1 MMYMA
6 PPTETQLDA
15 LRAILRARTVLT
27 DRLETALR
35 ADELPPLGWYDVL
48 CALDA
53 AGGEGMRPRDL
64 GYEIGLTP
72 SGVTR
77 LLDRMTDAGLI
88 ERKACPTDR
97 RGFGVSLT
105 EAGRKTHAMM
115 EPVYLREVEL
125 AFASL
130 IDDDEAR
137 ELTGVLERVSHSG
150 CRAIGEEPPAP
161 AEAAAPAAAA

>member
-1 MMYMA
+1 MA
-6 PPTETQLDA
+6 RPTQAQLDA
-15 LRAILRARTVLT
+15 LRSVLRARTTLT

-64 GYEIGLTP
+64 AYEIGLTP

-77 LLDRMTDAGLI
+77 LLDRMVDAGLI
-88 ERKACPTDR
+88 ERKVCATDR
-97 RGFGVSLT
+97 RGYGVSLT
-105 EAGRKTHAMM
+105 GAGRKTHRMM
-115 EPVYLREVEL
+115 EPVYMREVEA

-130 IDDDEAR
+130 VTDDEAR
-137 ELTGVLERVSHSG
+137 ELIDVLDRVSQSG
-150 CRAIGEEPPAP
+150 CRVIGEEPPV
-161 AEAAAPAAAA
+161 AASRAA

>member
-1 MMYMA
+1 MA
-6 PPTETQLDA
+6 QPNQTQLEA
-15 LRAILRARTVLT
+15 LRAVLRARTTLT

-53 AGGEGMRPRDL
+53 AGGQGMRPRDL
-64 GYEIGLTP
+64 GFEIGLTP

-115 EPVYLREVEL
+115 QPVYLREVEA
-125 AFASL
+125 AFSSL
-130 IDDDEAR
+130 VSTEEAR
-137 ELTGVLERVSHSG
+137 ELSEVLDRVSHSA
-150 CRAIGEEPPAP
+150 CRAIGEEPPV
-161 AEAAAPAAAA
+161 AAAEPTPAAA

>member
-1 MMYMA
+1 MA
-6 PPTETQLDA
+6 QPTKIQLEA
-15 LRAILRARTVLT
+15 LRSVLRARSTLT

-53 AGGEGMRPRDL
+53 AGEGMRPRDL
-64 GYEIGLTP
+64 AYEIGLTP

-97 RGFGVSLT
+97 RGYGVSLT
-105 EAGRKTHAMM
+105 TAGRKTHAMM
-115 EPVYLREVEL
+115 EPVYMREVEA

-130 IDDDEAR
+130 ITSDEAR
-137 ELTGVLERVSHSG
+137 QLSEVLDRVSKSA
-150 CRAIGEEPPAP
+150 CTVLGEEPPAP
-161 AEAAAPAAAA
+161 IERAA